1 MIDNDESI
9 ITDKVNDSL
18 TTETLAENEQLYSD
32 KNSRISLFK
41 LDKSTSMHSL
51 LSISRK
57 PSNIFED
64 LFIVEKNSNLGKHEH
79 WISNAMASYLH
90 PFHDHPHQPCFTET
104 DKKII

>member
-1 MIDNDESI
+1 LIDNDESI

-18 TTETLAENEQLYSD
+18 TTENEQLYSD

-57 PSNIFED
+57 SSNIFED
-64 LFIVEKNSNLGKHEH
+64 LFIVEKNSSKNSNLGKHEH